1 MYENHVAH
9 RYVTV
14 CHHLFAQIVSSD
26 VTYIRGCTS
35 ENIMSFLIS
44 VREAGMF
51 PESFH
56 PTEIGRSKDF
66 RRKVKCYGLPL
77 DKPLRGGNNRPRS
90 TRIG

>member
-1 MYENHVAH
+1 MQICESVQFMYENHVAH
-9 RYVTV
+9 RYVT
-14 CHHLFAQIVSSD
+14 CKGS
-26 VTYIRGCTS
+26 
-35 ENIMSFLIS
+35 
-44 VREAGMF
+44 GMF